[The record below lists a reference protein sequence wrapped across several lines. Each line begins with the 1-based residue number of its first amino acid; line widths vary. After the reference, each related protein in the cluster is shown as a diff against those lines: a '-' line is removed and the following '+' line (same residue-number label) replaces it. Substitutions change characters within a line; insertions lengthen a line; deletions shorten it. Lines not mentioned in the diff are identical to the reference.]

1 MIFVDETA
9 STGEP
14 SVESQFVRTIKYIDI
29 YMQQKTDLFLQHYVF
44 EPVDF
49 LFRQIMYLSV
59 IVTLLA
65 AGTFALVLGVILFIA
80 TIVPL
85 WAALLITG
93 AIIFVLGGLIAY
105 MVMSDKIIL
114 NTPVATEMKEN
125 GEP

>member
-1 MIFVDETA
+1 VDETA

-14 SVESQFVRTIKYIDI
+14 SIESQFVRTIKYIDI

-49 LFRQIMYLSV
+49 LLRQIMYLSV

-105 MVMSDKIIL
+105 MVLSDKIIL
-114 NTPVATEMKEN
+114 NTPLATEMKEN
-125 GEP
+125 GGP

>member
-1 MIFVDETA
+1 
-9 STGEP
+9 
-14 SVESQFVRTIKYIDI
+14 
-29 YMQQKTDLFLQHYVF
+29 MQQKTDLFLQHYVF

-49 LFRQIMYLSV
+49 LLRQIMYLSV

-105 MVMSDKIIL
+105 MVLSDKIIL

-125 GEP
+125 GEN

>member
-1 MIFVDETA
+1 MDETA
-9 STGEP
+9 SNGEP
-14 SVESQFVRTIKYIDI
+14 SLESQFVRTIKYIDI
-29 YMQQKTDLFLQHYVF
+29 YMQQKMDLFLQHYVF

-49 LFRQIMYLSV
+49 LLRQIMYLSV

-105 MVMSDKIIL
+105 MALSDKIIL
-114 NTPVATEMKEN
+114 NTPVATELKGN

>member
-1 MIFVDETA
+1 MDTAADSEEETI
-9 STGEP
+9 
-14 SVESQFVRTIKYIDI
+14 ESQFVRTIKYIDI

-49 LFRQIMYLSV
+49 LIRQIVYLSV

-65 AGTFALVLGVILFIA
+65 AGTIILVVGVIFGIA

-93 AIIFVLGGLIAY
+93 AIVFGIGAISAY
-105 MVMSDKIIL
+105 MLVSNKIVL
-114 NTPVATEMKEN
+114 NTPTATEMINHGK
-125 GEP
+125 P